1 MLESASSQLSSERR
15 DSVTSDNI
23 HELTTMQRSTNFPTT
38 LPSTSNYTSGETDT
52 NRGSFTETED
62 EMTSLD
68 DEGLEQTSGKSQ
80 NLVGSLDTAHY
91 YTAPHRS
98 GSRISQ
104 IPFARA
110 QLKRESQSLSRR
122 KQPEDLEETSF
133 SEEAFQ
139 QIKCALDK
147 SGKYLPRFSKIAEH
161 SSSDPDS
168 DYEPSHRG
176 RHRLPPRYVSAKF
189 TQHTQHKVKLVRT
202 DRSSDFGFSI
212 SDSALEPGIYIHK
225 VKPGGGAEQNG
236 LKSYDRILKVCH
248 PLSACWCM

>member
-1 MLESASSQLSSERR
+1 MLESAPSQDRC
-15 DSVTSDNI
+15 DSITSDNI
-23 HELTTMQRSTNFPTT
+23 QELTTKQRTTNFPTA
-38 LPSTSNYTSGETDT
+38 LPSLNYTSGETDN

-62 EMTSLD
+62 EVTSLD
-68 DEGLEQTSGKSQ
+68 DEGLEQTSRKSH
-80 NLVGSLDTAHY
+80 NLIGSLDTTHY
-91 YTAPHRS
+91 YTTPQRS

-104 IPFARA
+104 IPYARA
-110 QLKRESQSLSRR
+110 QLKKESQTLSRR
-122 KQPEDLEETSF
+122 KQSDDLEETNF

-176 RHRLPPRYVSAKF
+176 RHRLPPRYVSAKL
-189 TQHTQHKVKLVRT
+189 TQHTQHKVRLVRT

-225 VKPGGGAEQNG
+225 VKPGGAAEQNG
-236 LKSYDRILKVCH
+236 LRSYDRILKVC
-248 PLSACWCM
+248 LCIAMSI